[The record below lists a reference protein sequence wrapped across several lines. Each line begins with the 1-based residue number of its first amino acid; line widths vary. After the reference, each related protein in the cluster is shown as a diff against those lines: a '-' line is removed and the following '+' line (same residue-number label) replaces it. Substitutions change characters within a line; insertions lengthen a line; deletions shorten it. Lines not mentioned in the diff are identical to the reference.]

1 MVVPLPQLDT
11 PTITISAKIST
22 AVQISIGAV
31 DNATL
36 YTVEYSFNDDFTDVW
51 HKTYGGAVT
60 RWITGLSSG
69 ATYYF
74 RVKASASGYE
84 DSNYSAP
91 VSNDS
96 SLVGSTVI
104 LDDGDSLFD
113 DGWDDDFLNA
123 LAESFI

>member
-1 MVVPLPQLDT
+1 
-11 PTITISAKIST
+11 
-22 AVQISIGAV
+22 
-31 DNATL
+31 
-36 YTVEYSFNDDFTDVW
+36 
-51 HKTYGGAVT
+51 
-60 RWITGLSSG
+60 
-69 ATYYF
+69 TYYF

-96 SLVGSTVI
+96 SLVGSTVV